1 MNRQAAP
8 DKILIVDDE
17 DNVRSLLLRHLEEE
31 GSECVACPSAL
42 DALRQMKQEQFSLVI
57 SDIMMPGMSG
67 MDFLRLAKKE
77 DPRPFHHDHRLDGY
91 QYGDRLAGIGA
102 CDFITNRLNC

>member
-77 DPRPFHHDHRLDGY
+77 DPETS
-91 QYGDRLAGIGA
+91 
-102 CDFITNRLNC
+102 FIMITGSAHVISLQNRLNCRR